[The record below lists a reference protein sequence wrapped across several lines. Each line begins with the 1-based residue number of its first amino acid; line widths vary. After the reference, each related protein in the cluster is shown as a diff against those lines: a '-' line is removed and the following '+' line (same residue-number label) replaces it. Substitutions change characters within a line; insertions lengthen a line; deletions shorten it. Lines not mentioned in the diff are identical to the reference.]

1 MERREFV
8 KICGFACLGGTALVT
23 LLQSCASSNY
33 FAQTV
38 FENNQ
43 IVIKKTEFVKT
54 EKNKSVQRKYVL
66 VKSEKYN
73 YPICVYKTIEENYIA
88 LLMEC
93 THNGCELQPY
103 GDYLICPCHGSEFT
117 NKGIVQNPPAEANL
131 KTFNIK
137 TDNENI
143 YVQL

>member
-8 KICGFACLGGTALVT
+8 KTCGFACMGGTALVT

-54 EKNKSVQRKYVL
+54 GKDKSVQRKYVL

-93 THNGCELQPY
+93 THNSCELQPY
-103 GDYLICPCHGSEFT
+103 GDFLICPCHGSEFT
-117 NKGIVQNPPAEANL
+117 NKGIVQNPPAEENL
-131 KTFNIK
+131 KAFNIK

-143 YVQL
+143 YIQL

>member
-8 KICGFACLGGTALVT
+8 KTCGFACLGGTALVT

-43 IVIKKTEFVKT
+43 IAIKKTEFVKT

>member
-8 KICGFACLGGTALVT
+8 KTCGFACLGGTALVT

-43 IVIKKTEFVKT
+43 IAIKKTEFVKT

-93 THNGCELQPY
+93 THKGCELQPH

-131 KTFNIK
+131 KAFNIK

-143 YVQL
+143 YIQL

>member
-8 KICGFACLGGTALVT
+8 KTCGFACLGGTALVT

-54 EKNKSVQRKYVL
+54 GKDKSVQRKYVL

-93 THNGCELQPY
+93 THKGCELQPH

>member
-8 KICGFACLGGTALVT
+8 KTCGFACLSGTALVT

-43 IVIKKTEFVKT
+43 IAIKKTEFVKT

-73 YPICVYKTIEENYIA
+73 YPICVYKTSEENYVA

-93 THNGCELQPY
+93 PHKSCELQPH

-117 NKGIVQNPPAEANL
+117 NKGIVQNPPAEENL
-131 KTFNIK
+131 KAFNIR

-143 YVQL
+143 YIQL

>member
-8 KICGFACLGGTALVT
+8 KTCGFACLGGTALVT

-43 IVIKKTEFVKT
+43 IAIKKTEFVKT

-93 THNGCELQPY
+93 THKGCELQPH

>member
-8 KICGFACLGGTALVT
+8 KTCGFVCLGGTALVT

-43 IVIKKTEFVKT
+43 IAIKKTEFVKT
-54 EKNKSVQRKYVL
+54 EKDKSVQRKYVL

-93 THNGCELQPY
+93 PHKGCELQPH

-117 NKGIVQNPPAEANL
+117 NKGIVQNPPAEENL
-131 KTFNIK
+131 KAFNIK

-143 YVQL
+143 YIQL

>member
-8 KICGFACLGGTALVT
+8 KTCGFACLGGTALVT

-43 IVIKKTEFVKT
+43 IAIKKTEFVKT
-54 EKNKSVQRKYVL
+54 EKDKSVQRKYVL

-93 THNGCELQPY
+93 THNSCELQPY

-117 NKGIVQNPPAEANL
+117 NKGIVQNPPAEENL
-131 KTFNIK
+131 KAFNIK

-143 YVQL
+143 YIQL